1 MRTRI
6 KSTIICFILF
16 IFSISFLPLK
26 VKATEQETEKKSI
39 IFLLDASGS
48 MVDNDPNRLAIDS
61 IAQLIYSLPSN
72 YYIGFVA
79 YNNELVAN
87 QKPIESDERSSIM
100 KVAENV
106 KYVGYSNAGEGLLQ
120 AVKLLEEENTKEKT
134 IIILSD
140 GEILMRNEEE
150 TKESKII
157 FQEAVEQAKNMGA
170 KIHVIGLGEEMEDI
184 ENTIFSASESTDGER
199 YYVPYAVE
207 IQKVIDTILDKKLKI
222 KRNTAAILEVG
233 EITQE
238 VKINLPSSYADKV
251 RILLTSGAE
260 IKNLKTD
267 FTAES
272 AKQFHGERYSLI
284 EMKKPTNVQVNLSF
298 QGKTGNQVKVDVI
311 TEYQLSPKIE
321 VEYID
326 REPEDS
332 SASHYE
338 RTAKLT
344 ATFYDAVNS
353 NIQLLTED
361 IFNYIDIP
369 MMVNGEQKIVSL
381 LNGKLEWEYPVIE
394 DIELEIDFDYFN
406 LPTNILSGDSMKKS
420 LEGPSLLPPPPLP
433 EPDYTP
439 IYIAV
444 GIGGIFFIGVIGF
457 IVWKIRHKPI
467 ALPEP
472 EDMPPPPSKF
482 SYTGKVNIYITKT
495 ASEYD
500 IPPLSFNL
508 FRLSPNRVISLA
520 EMLEECNVEERL
532 EGASKIF
539 FKSGANKNLV
549 LTNNSDCTIMKNRE
563 ILMKNRSYSL
573 ALDSKI
579 DITFEDEIS
588 ELTLQYKD
596 LKPSE
601 MKR

>member
-361 IFNYIDIP
+361 IFYYIDIP

-394 DIELEIDFDYFN
+394 DIELE
-406 LPTNILSGDSMKKS
+406 
-420 LEGPSLLPPPPLP
+420 
-433 EPDYTP
+433 
-439 IYIAV
+439 
-444 GIGGIFFIGVIGF
+444 
-457 IVWKIRHKPI
+457 
-467 ALPEP
+467 
-472 EDMPPPPSKF
+472 
-482 SYTGKVNIYITKT
+482 
-495 ASEYD
+495 
-500 IPPLSFNL
+500 
-508 FRLSPNRVISLA
+508 
-520 EMLEECNVEERL
+520 
-532 EGASKIF
+532 
-539 FKSGANKNLV
+539 
-549 LTNNSDCTIMKNRE
+549 
-563 ILMKNRSYSL
+563 
-573 ALDSKI
+573 
-579 DITFEDEIS
+579 
-588 ELTLQYKD
+588 
-596 LKPSE
+596 
-601 MKR
+601 

>member
-1 MRTRI
+1 MFYPFHFFYKFFTARS
-6 KSTIICFILF
+6 KSDR
-16 IFSISFLPLK
+16 
-26 VKATEQETEKKSI
+26 AGNRKKSV

-72 YYIGFVA
+72 YQIGFVA

-150 TKESKII
+150 TKESKTI
-157 FQEAVEQAKNMGA
+157 FQEAVEQAKNMGV

-184 ENTIFSASESTDGER
+184 ENTIFSASEVTDGER
-199 YYVPYAVE
+199 YYVPYAVD
-207 IQKVIDTILDKKLKI
+207 IQKVIDAILDKKLQI

-272 AKQFHGERYSLI
+272 AKQFNGERYSLI

-298 QGKTGNQVKVDVI
+298 QGKTGNQVKIDVI

-326 REPEDS
+326 KEPEDS

-369 MMVNGEQKIVSL
+369 MTVNGEQKIVSL
-381 LNGKLEWEYPVIE
+381 LNGKLEWEYSVTE
-394 DIELEIDFDYFN
+394 DIELEISFDYSN

-420 LEGPSLLPPPPLP
+420 LERPALLPPPLP

-444 GIGGIFFIGVIGF
+444 GIGVLFFIGVIGF

-520 EMLEECNVEERL
+520 DILEECNVEERL